1 MIDNLFRF
9 LGGKATIFMAAALG
23 VGIIVPPLSA
33 TLGPLLPS
41 VVWTVLFFSMI
52 RIDWAEIAAFRHR
65 SLLVVSSILF
75 VLVVSPLLMVGVLE
89 VLGVPGGQGL
99 MTAFV
104 MMAASSPYTAVAAVA
119 LILGLDS
126 ALALVILVST
136 TLLMPFVL
144 PVVVVTWLGF
154 DASIDAWALVER
166 LAIMVG
172 IATSLAVIVKRLAG
186 AERLARNSFR
196 IDGMIVIMMV
206 IFGIALVDGVTEKL
220 LAAPAHVFGI
230 LLGSFAVNLA
240 LVAAGYLFF
249 LPSGRRIALTVGYA
263 AGNGNMAILLAVLPD
278 TIHPDIALYFALGQ
292 FPMFMLPMVLKPVFG
307 RILDK

>member
-23 VGIIVPPLSA
+23 VGIIIPPLSS

-41 VVWTVLFFSMI
+41 VVWTVLFLSMI

-65 SLLVVSSILF
+65 SLLVAGGILF
-75 VLVVSPLLMVGVLE
+75 VLVVSPLLMVGALNF
-89 VLGVPGGQGL
+89 LGVPGGQGL

-104 MMAASSPYTAVAAVA
+104 MMSASSPYTAVAAVA

-166 LAIMVG
+166 LAVMVG
-172 IATSLAVIVKRLAG
+172 IATSLAVIVKWLAG

-206 IFGIALVDGVTEKL
+206 IFGIALVDGVTAKL
-220 LAAPAHVFGI
+220 VSAPGHVFGI
-230 LLGSFAVNLA
+230 LIGSFAVNLA

-249 LPSGRRIALTVGYA
+249 LHSGRRIALTIGYA

-278 TIHPDIALYFALGQ
+278 TIHPDITLYFALGQ
-292 FPMFMLPMVLKPVFG
+292 FPMFMLPMVLKPVFR
-307 RILDK
+307 RILNK

>member
-23 VGIIVPPLSA
+23 VGIIVPPLSS

-41 VVWTVLFFSMI
+41 VVWTVLFLSMI
-52 RIDWAEIAAFRHR
+52 RIDWAEIVAFRHR
-65 SLLVVSSILF
+65 SLLVVGGILF
-75 VLVVSPLLMVGVLE
+75 VLVVSPLLMVGALKL
-89 VLGVPGGQGL
+89 LGVPGGQGL

-104 MMAASSPYTAVAAVA
+104 MMSASSPYTAVAAVA

-166 LAIMVG
+166 LAVMVG
-172 IATSLAVIVKRLAG
+172 IATSLAVIVKWLAG
-186 AERLARNSFR
+186 AERLTRNSFR

-206 IFGIALVDGVTEKL
+206 VFGVALVDGVTAKL
-220 LAAPAHVFGI
+220 LSAPAHVFGI

-249 LPSGRRIALTVGYA
+249 LRSGRRIALTIGYA

-278 TIHPDIALYFALGQ
+278 TIHPDITLYFALGQ
-292 FPMFMLPMVLKPVFG
+292 FPMFMLPMVLKPVFR